1 MMGMMDM
8 MMYGNKDWGGGMMQG
23 SFGSVHYGL
32 GLVTWIAVIAFL
44 VAATRYLWQKG
55 GEKK

>member
-8 MMYGNKDWGGGMMQG
+8 MMYGNKDWSGGMMQG

-55 GEKK
+55 GK